1 VPLAWVESDG
11 PCSCAAGHGQASKG
25 SRCAGSH
32 EVGRGRIRHVF
43 IRHYDRRHDELRPR
57 AGHDRRPHQP
67 YVQTACTLRF
77 SDLGHFHEEID
88 MACKLL
94 IGL

>member
-25 SRCAGSH
+25 SRCPGSH

-43 IRHYDRRHDELRPR
+43 IHHGDRRHDELRPR
-57 AGHDRRPHQP
+57 A
-67 YVQTACTLRF
+67 ACTLRF